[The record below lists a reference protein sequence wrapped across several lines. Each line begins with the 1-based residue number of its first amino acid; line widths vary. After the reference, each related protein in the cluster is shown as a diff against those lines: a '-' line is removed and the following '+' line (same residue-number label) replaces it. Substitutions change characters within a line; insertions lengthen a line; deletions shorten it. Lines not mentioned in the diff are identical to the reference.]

1 MAQQTAQYTHLT
13 AHLLMQV
20 VISLEE
26 PSEGSTVLRLSHRGI
41 PREDKF
47 GGDAVETART
57 GWRQQILHR
66 IRAVFGYGL

>member
-1 MAQQTAQYTHLT
+1 MHVQHSREQGA
-13 AHLLMQV
+13 MQV
-20 VISLEE
+20 VIALEE
-26 PSEGSTVLRLSHRGI
+26 PSEGTTLLKVEQRGI

-47 GGDAVETART
+47 GGDALETTRS